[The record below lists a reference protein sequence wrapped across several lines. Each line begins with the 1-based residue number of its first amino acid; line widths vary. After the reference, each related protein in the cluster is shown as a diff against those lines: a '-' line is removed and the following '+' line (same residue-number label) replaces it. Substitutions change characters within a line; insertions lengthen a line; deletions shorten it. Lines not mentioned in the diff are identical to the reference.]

1 MQEYE
6 VIFYEDKNGNVPAK
20 DFLDSLDL
28 KMRSKMLLAIN
39 LLKVQGPFI
48 RLPYSEKI
56 DDDIFE
62 LRAKSGSNISR
73 ILYFFV
79 IGKKIVLTNGFIKKT
94 QATPKQELIKAKK
107 YRADYY
113 CRKGNNNER

>member
-6 VIFYEDKNGNVPAK
+6 IIYYEDANGNRPVEEFILNSDK
-20 DFLDSLDL
+20 
-28 KMRSKMLLAIN
+28 KMRAKILLSIN
-39 LLKVQGPFI
+39 VIKELGPLA
-48 RLPYSEKI
+48 RMPYSKEL
-56 DDDIFE
+56 DDGIFE

-94 QATPKQELIKAKK
+94 QATPRNELIKAKK
-107 YRADYY
+107 YRADFLT
-113 CRKGNNNER
+113 RKENNNER